1 MIILLLIRRLS
12 PRARTITGVVLAAAG
27 LALIGVSVTLAAG
40 LLVHGIALTVIG
52 AVLWTSAIVTRRRA
66 RLANQPLAQQ
76 PLAQRP
82 NAGVL

>member
-1 MIILLLIRRLS
+1 MIILLLIRHLS

-27 LALIGVSVTLAAG
+27 LALVGLSVTLAAG

-66 RLANQPLAQQ
+66 RLASQAQAQQ
-76 PLAQRP
+76 SLAQRP
-82 NAGVL
+82 KAGVL